1 MSADLGRTPR
11 SVLVSDRSSFRDEKN
26 RLSSQVEQLHLS
38 YKVSVLLPECSSP
51 PAHLDT
57 VFNSFNSFYL
67 IRKLPVYELLDK
79 HFLESAVYQG
89 SVYGLSYR
97 TRIDEDSCVALTPN
111 GHLSLSLCLFAGH
124 LSLSLDKDAFELLGV
139 EGKPSR
145 FNHRTNCRYVVS
157 VDLTDSSM
165 APGGRGY
172 QRLLTGLR
180 SRLQLK
186 TDFLLSHHPG
196 GGASLQALL
205 SRYDWSEHR
214 PEISSHTLTHLSCPS
229 MQSCDP
235 HSFLEWIGAV
245 DADISCENS
254 SNSFLSSLVCPEPNT
269 TLSQALRVSVCG
281 LLLPQD
287 IHRLIQQ
294 IRCYLEQPRL
304 ASWVSLTVHGF
315 ADSPVSWGGNEH
327 GVLRGGENFYSL
339 LMFHD
344 HTYHLHLATGAHD
357 TCPP

>member
-1 MSADLGRTPR
+1 MSADLDQTPR
-11 SVLVSDRSSFRDEKN
+11 SLLVWDRSSFLDEKN
-26 RLSSQVEQLHLS
+26 RLSSQVEQLHFN
-38 YKVSVLLPECSSP
+38 YKVSVLLPECSSAP
-51 PAHLDT
+51 DHLDA
-57 VFNSFNSFYL
+57 VLNSFSSFYL
-67 IRKLPVYELLDK
+67 IRKLPIYELLDK
-79 HFLESAVYQG
+79 HFLETAVYQG
-89 SVYGLSYR
+89 SVYGMSYR
-97 TRIDEDSCVALTPN
+97 TRIDEDTCVALMPN
-111 GHLSLSLCLFAGH
+111 GH
-124 LSLSLDKDAFELLGV
+124 LSLSLDKDSFELLGV

-145 FNHRTNCRYVVS
+145 YNHRTNCRYVVT

-196 GGASLQALL
+196 GGDALQALL
-205 SRYDWSEHR
+205 SRYNWSEHR
-214 PEISSHTLTHLSCPS
+214 PEVCSRTLTDLPCPALLTS
-229 MQSCDP
+229 DLLTSDP

-245 DADISCENS
+245 DAGVSCENS
-254 SNSFLSSLVCPEPNT
+254 SSSFLSSLVCPEPKT
-269 TLSQALRVSVCG
+269 TLSQALIVSICG

-287 IHRLIQQ
+287 LHRLIHQT
-294 IRCYLEQPRL
+294 RGYLEQPRL
-304 ASWVSLTVHGF
+304 ESWASLTVHGF
-315 ADSPVSWGGNEH
+315 ADSPVSWGCSEH

-344 HTYHLHLATGAHD
+344 HTYHLHLAAGAND

>member
-1 MSADLGRTPR
+1 MMCADLDQSPR
-11 SVLVSDRSSFRDEKN
+11 SLLVCERSSFLDQKN
-26 RLSSQVEQLHLS
+26 RVNTQVEQMHFN
-38 YKVSVLLPECSSP
+38 YKVSVLLPECSSAP
-51 PAHLDT
+51 HHLDA

-67 IRKLPVYELLDK
+67 IRNLPVYELLEK
-79 HFLESAVYQG
+79 HFLETTVYQG
-89 SVYGLSYR
+89 SVYGVSYR
-97 TRIDEDSCVALTPN
+97 TRIDEDNCVALMPN
-111 GHLSLSLCLFAGH
+111 GH
-124 LSLSLDKDAFELLGV
+124 LSLSLDKDSFELLGV

-145 FNHRTNCRYVVS
+145 FNHRTNCRFLVS

-172 QRLLTGLR
+172 QRLITGLR

-186 TDFLLSHHPG
+186 ADFLLSHHAG
-196 GGASLQALL
+196 GGDSLQALL

-214 PEISSHTLTHLSCPS
+214 PEIRRHILTDLSCPLLTS
-229 MQSCDP
+229 DLQSCDP
-235 HSFLEWIGAV
+235 HSFLEWLGAA
-245 DADISCENS
+245 DAHISCENS
-254 SNSFLSSLVCPEPNT
+254 SSSFLSALVCPEPKT
-269 TLSQALRVSVCG
+269 TVSRALSVSICG

-287 IHRLIQQ
+287 VHRLIQQ

-304 ASWVSLTVHGF
+304 ESWASLTVHGF
-315 ADSPVSWGGNEH
+315 VDSPVSWGNEEH
-327 GVLRGGENFYSL
+327 GVLRGGDNFYSL